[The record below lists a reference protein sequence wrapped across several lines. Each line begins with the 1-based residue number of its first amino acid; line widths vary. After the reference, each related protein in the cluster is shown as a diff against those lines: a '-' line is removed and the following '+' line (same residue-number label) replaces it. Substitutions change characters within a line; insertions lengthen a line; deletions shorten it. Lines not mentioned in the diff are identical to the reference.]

1 VKPKVSLREALS
13 DQALLGNV
21 LADETWKPWRVLLIA
36 AMGEP
41 LVDDEERAIFKR
53 FTGREREPLRRVNEL
68 AIVAGRRGGKT
79 RALSALASYLV
90 SCVDHSDALAPGERG
105 IVLCVAQGTDVA
117 RKIIEFCTSDF
128 DGSDIL
134 RQLVVGRST
143 DAIELVGGV
152 SIEAKPSS
160 FRRLRGPTYLA
171 CIADE
176 IAFFYVDSGYANP
189 DVEVL
194 AAVRPALLTTN
205 GPLLMASSPYAK
217 RGVLWDVFR
226 RHWGPDG
233 APGILVAKGAT
244 RDLNPTIPAAEIE
257 RELERDRARNT
268 AEFLAEFRGDLES
281 FVSAEVV
288 ECCVGDYVELAP
300 AVGTYY
306 YGFVDPAGGSGS
318 DAFALAISHRDGQQV
333 IIDAVREIRP
343 PFLPT
348 AAVEQLVALLKSYRV
363 SRVYGDKWGGGFVSE
378 QFQRAGVRYEQ
389 SAEDKSAIYVSVLPL
404 INSGRLTLPRNERLI
419 HQLASLERTTA
430 FGSGRERI
438 DHPRDMHD
446 DLANAVCGAA
456 LQAGSFGGYD
466 SSFKWVHGADDDSE
480 EQRNQ
485 QYRMQF
491 LGHLRNCGY
500 PVWGGW

>member
-1 VKPKVSLREALS
+1 MKPKVSLRAALG
-13 DQALLGNV
+13 DRALLGKV
-21 LADETWKPWRVLLIA
+21 LAGETWKPWRVLLIA
-36 AMGEP
+36 AMGEA
-41 LVDDEERAIFKR
+41 LVDDDERAIFKQ
-53 FTGREREPLRRVNEL
+53 FTGRDRAPGQRVNEM

-79 RALSALASYLV
+79 RALALLATYVAAL
-90 SCVDHSDALAPGERG
+90 CDHGDALAPGERG
-105 IVLCVAQGTDVA
+105 IVLCVAQDTSVA
-117 RKIIEFCTSDF
+117 RKIIEFCESDF
-128 DGSDIL
+128 AGSDIL
-134 RQLVVGRST
+134 RQLVRGRSA

-152 SIEAKPSS
+152 SIEARPAS

-176 IAFFYVDSGYANP
+176 IAFFYVDAGYANP

-194 AAVRPALLTTN
+194 AAVRPALLTTS

-217 RGVLWDVFR
+217 RGVLWDTFR
-226 RHWGPDG
+226 RHWGPEG
-233 APGILVAKGAT
+233 AAGVLVAKGTT
-244 RDLNPTIPAAEIE
+244 RDLNPTIPQAEIE
-257 RELERDRARNT
+257 RELERDPARNR
-268 AEFLAEFRGDLES
+268 AELLAEFRGDLET
-281 FVSAEVV
+281 FVSVEVV
-288 ECCVGDYVELAP
+288 ECCVGDYVELPSAS
-300 AVGTYY
+300 GTYY
-306 YGFVDPAGGSGS
+306 YGFADAAGGSGS
-318 DAFALAISHRDGQQV
+318 DSFTLAISHRDGQQV

-348 AAVEQLVALLKSYRV
+348 VVVEQLVALLQSYRV
-363 SRVYGDKWGGGFVSE
+363 TRIYGDKWGGGFVSE

-389 SAEDKSAIYVSVLPL
+389 SVEDKSTIYADVLPL
-404 INSGRLTLPRNERLI
+404 LNSGRLTLPRNERLI

-456 LQAGSFGGYD
+456 LKAASFGGYD
-466 SSFKWVHGADDDSE
+466 SSFRWVNGGDEDDE
-480 EQRNQ
+480 ERRNQ

-491 LGHLRNCGY
+491 LGHLRNCGF